1 MAWQN
6 SAAMAGN
13 GGVSSGSSETGG
25 SNGQPHGTEY
35 TLQGVMRF
43 LQTEWHRHERDRN
56 AWQIE
61 RAEMKSRIGKLE
73 GDGRTS
79 KRLQESLGKH
89 VKILENALKKER
101 EKVKTLQSGQPSE
114 EKKDEAGSP
123 RQGAKAS
130 IKPEL
135 TKPRNSFLDTELEG
149 PRSGGL
155 KQQDSERDK
164 SRLYLGKCVQEV
176 TYHVV
181 PTAAN
186 QQYVE
191 EQEQLLQNHHYTNSQ
206 QPQQPSL
213 EEVYVQQRQKQQQSS
228 LGVLGPSPLPNHQ
241 PPAVPRISDVP
252 PNSRVSQQ
260 PEQAS
265 FMSRSFSERQHQH
278 QHQNPPL
285 TAIDT
290 RQSPH
295 AGYNFPSNEDQIE
308 SVSHS
313 YDAYG
318 RSIQTRE
325 DEENQR
331 ISEEPEATDSD
342 GWNFDDPPEA
352 APSEERQ
359 QQEYVPP
366 QRPDTDAFPSANSM
380 GMKSPT
386 RGGLGSHRRK
396 SSLSRRRQSDGS
408 HELRELST
416 SQSTGSVKGEIGPF
430 KVRFALRGH
439 LDVVR
444 SIIFTGGGSPSEPEI
459 CTSGDDGVIKRWII
473 PASYGNYGAQGGA
486 ASSNDLDVQSYF
498 THRGHTGAVMSL
510 AASPASQGISNGG
523 RAMGDGWVFSGGQ
536 DATVRV
542 WERGR
547 VDPKATLDGHTDAVW
562 TVCVLPGSSASVLGD
577 QCANHGGPD
586 RVMLASGAAD
596 GTILIWAVSTP
607 PQLSSPHTNSRRGP
621 GGSRR
626 ANSVSSGSNFPS
638 SPQPST
644 ATTRPFHYSLV
655 HRIERADHP
664 SPTCISPLSANGDTF
679 VVSFADASVLV
690 YGTRTG
696 EELVGMASLET
707 YDGTPATGVN
717 AVAATTVGLEG
728 TLSIDSGRGVTE
740 DEALVHGPTGSSS
753 GVEGMV
759 LSGHEDRYI
768 RFFDA
773 NSGQCTYNMLAHPS
787 AISSLS
793 LSPSG
798 AELVSGGHDAS
809 LRFWSLEKRACTQE
823 ITSLR
828 IMRGEGVCSVV
839 WSADGRWVVGAGGEG
854 VVKVFGRVVLLSPS
868 HVLLHVDVGLGII
881 DEADSEESLPH
892 IHSTDV
898 PEQCSLTVD
907 IEPAAINTTY
917 DMIQTT
923 DVEMASRL
931 KATVQDRQVGSIK
944 MLSFAIALVLLLL
957 PSSLAAET
965 VLGVYVFSRHGDRT
979 AKVTPPANLT
989 DFGYSQVFTSG
1000 AYFRN
1005 RYIASDA
1012 SSRIAGIN
1020 SDIVKQ
1026 SQITASAPL
1035 DTVLMNSAMGFLQ
1048 GLYPP
1053 VGPTLA
1059 SDKLRNGTVVQ
1070 SPLNGYQLIPL
1081 QTVTS
1086 GTGSEDSAWLQGAS
1100 NCAQATVSSN
1110 EYFTTSDYNDLLASS
1125 GDLYKSLSPL
1135 ISGTF
1140 KPNDIS
1146 YKNAY
1151 SIFDLLNVA
1160 SIHNTSLP
1168 ESPLFTNDTLSQLRT
1183 LADHHE
1189 FNLAY
1194 NASAPIRAIAGS
1206 TLAAQII
1213 QALNNTI
1220 ITAGK
1225 SKITVQFGAYASFQ
1239 SFFGLANLTTLPN
1252 TNDSFYGIPD
1262 YASTMTFELF
1272 TTAASASPFPAPDDI
1287 KVRFLFHNGTTSESS
1302 TPTVYPLFGQSGTE
1316 LSWTDFQTGMNKFAV
1331 GSQEQWCR
1339 ACGNSTGVCAN
1350 AVSSA
1355 PPTTGSSSA
1364 KSSSNG
1370 VSKTVAGV
1378 IGAMVTLAV
1387 ILAVEA
1393 AVMLS
1398 AGLRLVRKNQL
1409 IGDDVNGS
1417 VDGQAHGGKA

>member
-1 MAWQN
+1 
-6 SAAMAGN
+6 MAGN

-25 SNGQPHGTEY
+25 SSGQQHGTEY

-101 EKVKTLQSGQPSE
+101 EKVKALQSDQQSE
-114 EKKDEAGSP
+114 DKNQGAESP
-123 RQGAKAS
+123 RQATKS
-130 IKPEL
+130 SLKPEM
-135 TKPRNSFLDTELEG
+135 TKPRNSFLDTDFEG
-149 PRSGGL
+149 PRSGGF

-191 EQEQLLQNHHYTNSQ
+191 EQEQLLQNHHYTNNQ

-241 PPAVPRISDVP
+241 PPAIPRTSEIPPIPRISQ
-252 PNSRVSQQ
+252 QQ

-265 FMSRSFSERQHQH
+265 FMARSLSERQP

-295 AGYNFPSNEDQIE
+295 AGYDFPPNEDQIE

-318 RSIQTRE
+318 RPVQSRE
-325 DEENQR
+325 DEQNRR
-331 ISEEPEATDSD
+331 ISEEPETSDPD

-366 QRPDTDAFPSANSM
+366 QRPDTDAFPNANSM
-380 GMKSPT
+380 GVKSPT

-408 HELRELST
+408 HEVRELST
-416 SQSTGSVKGEIGPF
+416 SQSTGSMKGEVGPF

-473 PASYGNYGAQGGA
+473 PASYGNYSTQGPPTSG
-486 ASSNDLDVQSYF
+486 NDLDVQSYF

-562 TVCVLPGSSASVLGD
+562 TVCVLPGSSVSVLGD
-577 QCANHGGPD
+577 KSANHGGPD
-586 RVMLASGAAD
+586 RVVLASGAAD

-607 PQLSSPHTNSRRGP
+607 PQLSSPHTSSRRGP

-644 ATTRPFHYSLV
+644 ATTRPFHHSLV

-728 TLSIDSGRGVTE
+728 TMSIDSGRGVPE

-793 LSPSG
+793 LSPSE

-839 WSADGRWVVGAGGEG
+839 WSADGRWVVGGGGEG
-854 VVKVFGRVVLLSPS
+854 VVKVFGR
-868 HVLLHVDVGLGII
+868 
-881 DEADSEESLPH
+881 
-892 IHSTDV
+892 
-898 PEQCSLTVD
+898 
-907 IEPAAINTTY
+907 
-917 DMIQTT
+917 
-923 DVEMASRL
+923 
-931 KATVQDRQVGSIK
+931 
-944 MLSFAIALVLLLL
+944 
-957 PSSLAAET
+957 
-965 VLGVYVFSRHGDRT
+965 
-979 AKVTPPANLT
+979 
-989 DFGYSQVFTSG
+989 
-1000 AYFRN
+1000 
-1005 RYIASDA
+1005 
-1012 SSRIAGIN
+1012 
-1020 SDIVKQ
+1020 
-1026 SQITASAPL
+1026 
-1035 DTVLMNSAMGFLQ
+1035 
-1048 GLYPP
+1048 
-1053 VGPTLA
+1053 
-1059 SDKLRNGTVVQ
+1059 
-1070 SPLNGYQLIPL
+1070 
-1081 QTVTS
+1081 
-1086 GTGSEDSAWLQGAS
+1086 
-1100 NCAQATVSSN
+1100 
-1110 EYFTTSDYNDLLASS
+1110 
-1125 GDLYKSLSPL
+1125 
-1135 ISGTF
+1135 
-1140 KPNDIS
+1140 
-1146 YKNAY
+1146 
-1151 SIFDLLNVA
+1151 
-1160 SIHNTSLP
+1160 
-1168 ESPLFTNDTLSQLRT
+1168 
-1183 LADHHE
+1183 
-1189 FNLAY
+1189 
-1194 NASAPIRAIAGS
+1194 
-1206 TLAAQII
+1206 
-1213 QALNNTI
+1213 
-1220 ITAGK
+1220 
-1225 SKITVQFGAYASFQ
+1225 
-1239 SFFGLANLTTLPN
+1239 
-1252 TNDSFYGIPD
+1252 
-1262 YASTMTFELF
+1262 
-1272 TTAASASPFPAPDDI
+1272 
-1287 KVRFLFHNGTTSESS
+1287 
-1302 TPTVYPLFGQSGTE
+1302 
-1316 LSWTDFQTGMNKFAV
+1316 
-1331 GSQEQWCR
+1331 
-1339 ACGNSTGVCAN
+1339 
-1350 AVSSA
+1350 
-1355 PPTTGSSSA
+1355 
-1364 KSSSNG
+1364 
-1370 VSKTVAGV
+1370 
-1378 IGAMVTLAV
+1378 
-1387 ILAVEA
+1387 
-1393 AVMLS
+1393 
-1398 AGLRLVRKNQL
+1398 
-1409 IGDDVNGS
+1409 
-1417 VDGQAHGGKA
+1417 